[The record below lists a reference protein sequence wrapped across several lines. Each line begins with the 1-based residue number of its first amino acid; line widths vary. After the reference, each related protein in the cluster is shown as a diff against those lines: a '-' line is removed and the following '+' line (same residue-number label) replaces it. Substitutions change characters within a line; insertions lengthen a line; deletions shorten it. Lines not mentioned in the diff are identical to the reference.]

1 METHLLVF
9 PLGGCYFYK
18 LLILDTV
25 GVPFFIYTEVLHW
38 PQETLRLVDFN
49 SYRS

>member
-1 METHLLVF
+1 MESSFVSFPTWRLLF
-9 PLGGCYFYK
+9 FK

-25 GVPFFIYTEVLHW
+25 GVPFFIYTEALHW
-38 PQETLRLVDFN
+38 PQESLRLVDFN

>member
-1 METHLLVF
+1 MESSFVSFPTWRLLF
-9 PLGGCYFYK
+9 FK

-25 GVPFFIYTEVLHW
+25 GVPFFIHTEALHW
-38 PQETLRLVDFN
+38 PQESLRLVDFN